1 MRGIKTC
8 GRWIVAAIVIV
19 ASGMLVVPTQAA
31 FPGENGRI
39 ALVSRD
45 QLGSLDFGIFSVN
58 PDGAGALRLTHEPD
72 GVLEPAPT
80 WSPDGTKIAFA
91 RRSPDRHEIWTMNAD
106 GSDQV
111 QITNEPQGGHAAR
124 PTWSPDGTKIAFGR
138 GGEIWIMNTD
148 GTQRTSITADVYP
161 VAEHPAWS
169 PDGTRIAFTGTVIQS
184 DIYTIRPDGTGLV
197 NVTDTPEPSEDSPD
211 WSPDGS
217 RLAFTFLRGPGEVHV
232 SNADGTSRSSVAV
245 GWLPAWSPDGTRI
258 AFDFLRQTY
267 TVNLDGSQ
275 LAFVR
280 DGSYPDWQPI
290 RRAPRRDDFKNGPA
304 FCRAERSFLGEAEF
318 ARRYGSD
325 GASAFG
331 KCVSR
336 NN

>member
-1 MRGIKTC
+1 M
-8 GRWIVAAIVIV
+8 
-19 ASGMLVVPTQAA
+19 PTD
-31 FPGENGRI
+31 RI
-39 ALVSRD
+39 RSR
-45 QLGSLDFGIFSVN
+45 S
-58 PDGAGALRLTHEPD
+58 R
-72 GVLEPAPT
+72 
-80 WSPDGTKIAFA
+80 
-91 RRSPDRHEIWTMNAD
+91 
-106 GSDQV
+106 
-111 QITNEPQGGHAAR
+111 TNHKVGHAAR

-217 RLAFTFLRGPGEVHV
+217 RLAFTFIRGPGEVHV

-267 TVNLDGSQ
+267 AVNLDGSQ

-290 RRAPRRDDFKNGPA
+290 RRAPRREALQEWTRLLPGRAKLPRRGRVRPPVRLGRRERVRQVRQPEQLRRGGRAVTRSRAPA
-304 FCRAERSFLGEAEF
+304 R
-318 ARRYGSD
+318 
-325 GASAFG
+325 
-331 KCVSR
+331 
-336 NN
+336 